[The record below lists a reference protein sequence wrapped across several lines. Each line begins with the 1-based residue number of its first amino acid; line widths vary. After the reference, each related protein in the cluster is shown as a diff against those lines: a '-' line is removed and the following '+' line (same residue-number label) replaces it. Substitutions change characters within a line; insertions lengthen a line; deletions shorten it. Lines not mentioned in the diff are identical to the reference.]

1 MDKQMKN
8 KRRSKFRKRRWK
20 RRMIKS
26 LLVATCVLIFFVTVG
41 MTALLLE
48 RLFDFNV
55 VDIIKDKWGTSVDV
69 VIDAGHGD
77 LDPGANIGTVYEKDI
92 TLDIALKTGELLKS
106 AGYTVHLTREDD
118 TFLDLGERAEIA
130 NKKQAK
136 VFVSIHCNSSED
148 GSGQGIETF
157 YTDQKS
163 ESDGI
168 LAEILQLNLIEYTG
182 AEDRLAKTAN
192 YTVLVRTEMPAA
204 LIEVGFLTNKT
215 ERELLMTD
223 EYQNKIANG
232 IGSAIDAYFNESE

>member
-8 KRRSKFRKRRWK
+8 KRRSRFRKRRWK
-20 RRMIKS
+20 RRLIKS
-26 LLVATCVLIFFVTVG
+26 LLVAICALIFFVTVG

-55 VDIIKDKWGTSVDV
+55 VDIIKDKCGTSVDV
-69 VIDAGHGD
+69 VIDPGHGD

-92 TLDIALKTGELLKS
+92 TLDIALKTGELLKG

-118 TFLDLGERAEIA
+118 SFLDLEERAEIA
-130 NKKQAK
+130 NKKRAK

-168 LAEILQLNLIEYTG
+168 LAEILQLNLIEYTR

-192 YTVLVRTEMPAA
+192 YTVLVRTDMPAA

-215 ERELLMTD
+215 ERELLITD

-232 IGSAIDAYFNESE
+232 ISSAIDAYFNESE

>member
-55 VDIIKDKWGTSVDV
+55 VDIIKDKWGTSADV

-168 LAEILQLNLIEYTG
+168 LAEILQLNLIEYTR

-192 YTVLVRTEMPAA
+192 YTVLVRTDMPAA

-215 ERELLMTD
+215 ERELLITD

-232 IGSAIDAYFNESE
+232 ISSAIDAYFNESE